1 MRNASRMGSSNDEN
15 DLPLWNKILGW
26 LISLTAFAFGFYH
39 TAEGLMGFGIL
50 DSKIGSFL
58 AAGLILMVLI
68 LAYNRLMSG
77 KKSAI
82 YFYLFCASIMFIF
95 NLNSFYPKYLGEKL
109 IKEDA
114 LAMKDTLVKYQAK
127 LGEISGK
134 NDKTIVTTVDNAKQ
148 IEESF
153 LSEFKSAGTK
163 IGWGENAER
172 YLNNLNDLLQLE
184 GKNRL
189 DGGSITVNKSN
200 ADSAK
205 SRWKDKIDKQ
215 INTWIKDH
223 AAGEV
228 GNDYAVYNSS
238 QKLDSLRAHFE
249 PVLDSILVDTAT
261 WNLSQPSK
269 LKAIVD
275 IGTAASQ
282 FDNIG
287 KSVNVI
293 LLQKHRLPKLND
305 EKNQL
310 AFPPTHDLG
319 KFEHTINSAT
329 KRINKIDTWGPII
342 LCFIIDFFVPLV
354 IYFLL
359 SGGNKRSNDFSNL
372 FKRNPNYTRND

>member
-82 YFYLFCASIMFIF
+82 YFYLFCALIMFIF
-95 NLNSFYPKYLGEKL
+95 NLNSFYPKYLGQKL

-114 LAMKDTLVKYQAK
+114 LAMKDTLVKYQTQIF
-127 LGEISGK
+127 ENTGK
-134 NDKTIVTTVDNAKQ
+134 NDKTIVTTVNQARQYQDQFLREIDETGDEGFGLNANNFLAKFNKTLGSDLGIGSFKGIPENPTETKRQ
-148 IEESF
+148 WRKLMDDVIDGWIE
-153 LSEFKSAGTK
+153 K
-163 IGWGENAER
+163 NAR
-172 YLNNLNDLLQLE
+172 
-184 GKNRL
+184 G
-189 DGGSITVNKSN
+189 
-200 ADSAK
+200 
-205 SRWKDKIDKQ
+205 DKK
-215 INTWIKDH
+215 T
-223 AAGEV
+223 
-228 GNDYAVYNSS
+228 AVMINSS
-238 QKLDSLRAHFE
+238 SKALDSLREHYE
-249 PVLDSILVDTAT
+249 PVLDSIIVETAD
-261 WNLSQPSK
+261 WDISKPSK
-269 LKAIVD
+269 LKPIVD
-275 IGTAASQ
+275 IGKAAAQ

-287 KSVNVI
+287 KSINVV
-293 LLQKHRLPKLND
+293 LPEKERLPKLND

>member
-1 MRNASRMGSSNDEN
+1 MRNASRMGGSNDEN

-50 DSKIGSFL
+50 DSKVGSFL

-82 YFYLFCASIMFIF
+82 YFYLFCALIMFIF
-95 NLNSFYPKYLGEKL
+95 NLNSFYPKYLGQKL

-114 LAMKDTLVKYQAK
+114 LAMKDTLVKYQTQIF
-127 LGEISGK
+127 ENTGK
-134 NDKTIVTTVDNAKQ
+134 NDKTIVTTVNQARRYQDQ
-148 IEESF
+148 F
-153 LSEFKSAGTK
+153 LAEIDETGDEGF
-163 IGWGENAER
+163 GENAIKF
-172 YLNNLNDLLQLE
+172 LAKFNKLLGSDLSLGSFKGIPENPAETKKQWRKLMDDVIDGWIE
-184 GKNRL
+184 KNAR
-189 DGGSITVNKSN
+189 G
-200 ADSAK
+200 
-205 SRWKDKIDKQ
+205 DKK
-215 INTWIKDH
+215 T
-223 AAGEV
+223 
-228 GNDYAVYNSS
+228 AVMINSS
-238 QKLDSLRAHFE
+238 SKALDSLRSHYE
-249 PVLDSILVDTAT
+249 PVLDSIIVETAD
-261 WNLSQPSK
+261 WDISKPSK
-269 LKAIVD
+269 LKPIVD
-275 IGTAASQ
+275 IGKAAAQ

-287 KSVNVI
+287 KSINVV
-293 LLQKHRLPKLND
+293 LPEKERLPKLND

>member
-1 MRNASRMGSSNDEN
+1 MRNASRMGTSNDEN

-50 DSKIGSFL
+50 DSKTGSFL

-82 YFYLFCASIMFIF
+82 YFYLFCALIMFIF
-95 NLNSFYPKYLGEKL
+95 NLNSFYPKYLGQKL

-114 LAMKDTLVKYQAK
+114 LAMKDTLVKYQGELSK
-127 LGEISGK
+127 LSNK
-134 NDKTIVTTVDNAKQ
+134 NDVSIVTTVENAKQ

-153 LSEFKSAGTK
+153 LSEIKSGGTV
-163 IGWGENAER
+163 IGFGPNAKR
-172 YLNNLNDLLQLE
+172 YLNDFNNLLNVNLTL
-184 GKNRL
+184 
-189 DGGSITVNKSN
+189 GSEIINESN
-200 ADSAK
+200 ADGVK
-205 SRWKDKIDKQ
+205 NRWKGKMDNE

-223 AAGEV
+223 ARGGI
-228 GNDYAVYNSS
+228 GNDYTVYNAS
-238 QKLDSLRAHFE
+238 QKLDSLRAHYE

-261 WNLSQPSK
+261 WNLGQPSK
-269 LKAIVD
+269 LKAVVD
-275 IGTAASQ
+275 IGMAASQ

-287 KSVNVI
+287 KSVNVV
-293 LLQKHRLPKLND
+293 LPQKHRLPKLND
-305 EKNQL
+305 ETNQL

-329 KRINKIDTWGPII
+329 KRITKIDTWGPII

-359 SGGNKRSNDFSNL
+359 SGGNKRSNDFKNL
-372 FKRNPNYTRND
+372 LNRNSNYTRND